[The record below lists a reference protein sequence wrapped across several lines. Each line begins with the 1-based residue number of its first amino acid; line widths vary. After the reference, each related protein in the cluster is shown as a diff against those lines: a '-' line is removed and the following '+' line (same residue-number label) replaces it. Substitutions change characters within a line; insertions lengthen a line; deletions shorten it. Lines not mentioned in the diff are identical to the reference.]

1 MIGILAIDP
10 RTGVISTQVRKP
22 FSLLLPPGLFVYRKS
37 IAQSCH
43 GKTKALRESELAGVL
58 GRF

>member
-22 FSLLLPPGLFVYRKS
+22 SFCCRLLGLFVYRKS

-43 GKTKALRESELAGVL
+43 GKTKAPRESELAGVL
-58 GRF
+58 RLL